1 MIAAALSGVGP
12 TALGGLHLT
21 RLPCEGAKLYLP
33 GLLWFKQHIM
43 NCNLKLFHELKSSI
57 KMLGGIICQVCARY
71 CANLFAQQ
79 S

>member
-1 MIAAALSGVGP
+1 MIAAAVSGTGP

-21 RLPCEGAKLYLP
+21 HLPCEGAKLYLP
-33 GLLWFKQHIM
+33 GLLGFREHIT
-43 NCNLKLFHELKSSI
+43 NYNLKLFCELKSSI
-57 KMLGGIICQVCARY
+57 KMLDGIIRQVCARY